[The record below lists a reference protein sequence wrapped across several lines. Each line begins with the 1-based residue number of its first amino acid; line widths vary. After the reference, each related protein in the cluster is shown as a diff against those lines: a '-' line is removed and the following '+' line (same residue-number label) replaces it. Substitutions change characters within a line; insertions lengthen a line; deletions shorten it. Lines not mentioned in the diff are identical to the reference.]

1 MSTKLANSVYLQEVS
16 PLKMKVKSAS
26 EYPIYSEDGKLFCMR
41 KVDDKGEVMLEGK
54 NCSLSLMSLQTQA
67 LNPAISTLHR
77 CKGNR
82 KRNPNVSNPRQSCD
96 MATTAERS
104 TSTEGGYVQAV
115 EPNHIE

>member
-1 MSTKLANSVYLQEVS
+1 M
-16 PLKMKVKSAS
+16 KMKVKSAS

-67 LNPAISTLHR
+67 LNPTVSTLHR

-82 KRNPNVSNPRQSCD
+82 KRNLNVSNPRQSCD

-104 TSTEGGYVQAV
+104 TSTEGGSVQAV